1 VRASA
6 GVLQQRVGGHHGLLH
21 YGCNRAELNVY
32 IGIKIEYCDVKAV
45 DIDPGDLVVA
55 VIYGLSGR
63 IVVATL

>member
-1 VRASA
+1 
-6 GVLQQRVGGHHGLLH
+6 
-21 YGCNRAELNVY
+21 LNVY

-55 VIYGLSGR
+55 VIYGLSGG

>member
-1 VRASA
+1 MRASA
-6 GVLQQRVGGHHGLLH
+6 GVLQQRAGGHHSLLY

-32 IGIKIEYCDVKAV
+32 MGIKIEYCGIEAV
-45 DIDPGDLVVA
+45 GIDPGDLVVA